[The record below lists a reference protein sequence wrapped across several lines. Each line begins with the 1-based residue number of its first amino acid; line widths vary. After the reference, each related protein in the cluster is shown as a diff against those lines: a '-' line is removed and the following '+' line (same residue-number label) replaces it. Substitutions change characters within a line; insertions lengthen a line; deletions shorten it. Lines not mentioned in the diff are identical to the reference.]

1 MKIKSKRYILNKF
14 LSNIYFFT
22 LIPISVLSSS
32 VTASYLTGEW
42 LWFGR
47 SGAIVTMAG
56 VILSLRPML
65 RVGFNKWVELHHE
78 FDAGTLIETPEEI
91 EEKRQVKLDVI
102 ASYTGA
108 FLTIIGTLIWGY
120 GDLLDKIF

>member
-1 MKIKSKRYILNKF
+1 MNKF

-65 RVGFNKWVELHHE
+65 RVGFNKWVELYHE
-78 FDAGTLIETPEEI
+78 FDAGKIIETPEEI
-91 EEKRQVKLDVI
+91 EEKKQVKLDVI